1 MSPPRGSVETSGR
14 PAEDSAAPEPRAQRK
29 VCMLGSFAV
38 GKTSLVRRAV
48 EGRFAER
55 YLTTVGVRI
64 ERLEVAVAGVRCACC
79 CGTSP
84 ATTTSPACGRRT
96 CAAPRATRWWSNAE
110 RRATLETAVALQERV
125 RAIVGDVPFVLLV
138 NKTDLPTHDLDE
150 TALHELREAG
160 WDIHQVSAR
169 TGAGVDEAFADL
181 AERMLGRAATPPAG
195 APAFRVEAAPGSDD
209 GGLALDVL
217 TSLDTLVLARGT
229 SGDFRIIGRA
239 PAWASEEYPEMATGG
254 RLPEGGFGFLTSFL
268 DEASALWAAGDATR
282 RLSSG
287 PFRQAGGSP
296 MEATAM
302 RVAGRP
308 LLLLKRLGAEHA
320 EQVAVLQRARGDMLA
335 QDRLEVEVRRRT
347 AEIRRRD
354 EEIALRLVSAAESRD
369 GDTGAHVRRIGLYSA
384 AIARV
389 LGWSEPMIDDLRMA
403 APMHDIGTLGIPD
416 DILRAPGALT
426 EEQWALMRT
435 HTTIGAR
442 VLEGSDVPLLRTA
455 CQIALCHHE
464 WWDGTGYPG
473 GRAGTDIPEA
483 ARIVAVADVYDALVT
498 TRPYR
503 SALPEDEALAEMAS
517 ERGTHFDPDIHDAF
531 LHALPRIRD
540 LSRAGGASDLA
551 PVL

>member
-1 MSPPRGSVETSGR
+1 MSGD
-14 PAEDSAAPEPRAQRK
+14 PAPVQRK

-64 ERLEVAVAGVRCACC
+64 ERLDVAVADQPVRLLLWDIA
-79 CGTSP
+79 GDDDFASVRSSYLRG
-84 ATTTSPACGRRT
+84 ASGYALVVD
-96 CAAPRATRWWSNAE
+96 AE

-125 RAIVGDVPFVLLV
+125 RAIVGEVPFMLLV
-138 NKTDLPTHDLDE
+138 NKTDLPMHDLDE
-150 TALHELREAG
+150 AVLRDLAEAG
-160 WDIHQVSAR
+160 WDIHHVSAR

-181 AERMLGRAATPPAG
+181 AGRMLGRAAPAPAP
-195 APAFRVEAAPGSDD
+195 APAFRVDAASGSDD
-209 GGLALDVL
+209 GRLALDVL

-229 SGDFRIIGRA
+229 SGDFRVIGRA
-239 PAWASEEYPEMATGG
+239 PAWASVEYPEMATGG
-254 RLPEGGFGFLTSFL
+254 RLLPESRFGFLASFL
-268 DEASALWAAGDATR
+268 DEASALWATGDASG

-287 PFRQAGGSP
+287 PFREGGGSA

-302 RVAGRP
+302 RVGGRP

-320 EQVAVLQRARGDMLA
+320 EQVAVLQRARGNMLE

-347 AEIRRRD
+347 ADIRRRE

-369 GDTGAHVRRIGLYSA
+369 GDMGAHVRRIGLYSA

-403 APMHDIGTLGIPD
+403 APMHDIGKLGIPD
-416 DILRAPGALT
+416 SILLARGALT
-426 EEQWALMRT
+426 EEQWVLLRT

-442 VLEGSDVPLLRTA
+442 VLEGSDVPLLQMAR
-455 CQIALCHHE
+455 QIALCHHE
-464 WWDGTGYPG
+464 WWDGTGYPE

-483 ARIVAVADVYDALVT
+483 ARIVALADVYDALVT
-498 TRPYR
+498 KRPYKA
-503 SALPEDEALAEMAS
+503 ALPEDEALAEMAT
-517 ERGTHFDPDIHDAF
+517 ERGTHFDPEIYDAF
-531 LHALPRIRD
+531 IRALPRIRD
-540 LSRAGGASDLA
+540 LSRAVGASDLA